1 MTTMEQKKDS
11 QSRKW
16 FITIN
21 NPQTKGVDAD
31 FLKNKM
37 MSFKGVVY
45 FCFALER
52 ATTGTEHYH
61 IFVQFATSRRF
72 STMVRA
78 FQMANIQPCQ
88 GDAESNR
95 LYILKE
101 GKYKDSDK
109 AKTKI
114 DGSFYEWGE
123 LIPERP
129 GARSDLSAMLEMIKN
144 GEDTMSIIDSNP
156 SYIRYISHIE
166 KIRST
171 LEKQTFSKTVRT
183 LETIYLFG
191 ASSSARLQF
200 LFDKY
205 GIEAVHR
212 VTSYQPLRFDSYSAE
227 EIVCFDNFNSSI
239 PITDML
245 TLYLSGM
252 PLMMQSRYSDKAA
265 LYTTAVISSR
275 YPPEDQYF
283 NENREDRQEFL
294 GKLDTIIQ
302 LGDNGTVTTYTNTQ
316 YFDPERPTKD
326 TDSPFQ

>member
-1 MTTMEQKKDS
+1 MMKQKKDS

-31 FLKNKM
+31 FLKSKA

-52 ATTGTEHYH
+52 GLNTNTEHYH
-61 IFVQFATSRRF
+61 LFIQFATSRRF
-72 STMVRA
+72 STISRA
-78 FQMANIQPCQ
+78 FNMANIQNCQ
-88 GDAESNR
+88 GSPEQCR
-95 LYILKE
+95 QYILKE
-101 GKYKDSDK
+101 GKFKDSDK
-109 AKTKI
+109 AETKI
-114 DGSFYEWGE
+114 DGTFYEWGN
-123 LIPERP
+123 LISERP
-129 GARSDLSAMLEMIKN
+129 GARTDLSVMLDMIKN
-144 GEDTMSIIDSNP
+144 GEDTMSIINSNP

-171 LEKQTFSKTVRT
+171 LEKQTFSKSVRT
-183 LETIYLFG
+183 LETVYIFG

-227 EIVCFDNFNSSI
+227 EIVCFDNYNSSI

-275 YPPEDQYF
+275 YPPQDQYF
-283 NENREDRQEFL
+283 NEDREDRQEFL
-294 GKLDTIIQ
+294 DKLDTIIQ
-302 LGDNGTVTTYTNTQ
+302 LNADGSVSTYTNSQ
-316 YFDPERPTKD
+316 YFDPERLTKD